1 MKSDEILDC
10 YGLMCPMPIFKTAS
24 KIKEIE
30 VGKVL
35 EIIATDEG
43 IKKTSPPGA
52 TPPETNFFPLRKRM
66 GRYTSSSGGFG
77 LVRITL
83 IIVFS
88 APSAP

>member
-1 MKSDEILDC
+1 RDNLMKSDETLDC

-43 IKKTSPPGA
+43 IKKDIASWCNTTGNELLSIEEAGG
-52 TPPETNFFPLRKRM
+52 EIHVFIRRLRV
-66 GRYTSSSGGFG
+66 SG
-77 LVRITL
+77 
-83 IIVFS
+83 
-88 APSAP
+88 